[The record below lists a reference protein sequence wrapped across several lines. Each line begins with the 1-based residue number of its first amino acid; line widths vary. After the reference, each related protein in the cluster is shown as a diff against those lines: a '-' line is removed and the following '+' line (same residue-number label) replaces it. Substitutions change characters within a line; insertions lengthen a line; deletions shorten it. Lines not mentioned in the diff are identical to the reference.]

1 MSRAPLLALVLAL
14 GVASVCA
21 AGVSAPTNFFRIYV
35 ALKQKG
41 KTEFASVYLHVRVTD
56 GRLGLS
62 RRGDR
67 GDEEKPRAAPG
78 RWYLLGTK
86 IKSSVGGGYL
96 AYDPSGKDPRV
107 FLSPTA
113 GEGTDWTIRGPGGV
127 KFTNWLGAV
136 QAASGKV
143 KGWHLDCEEYERK
156 GEGGKVTTAY
166 RLVLR
171 KAAPRT
177 DVRVDRVYLY
187 RSTAR

>member
-1 MSRAPLLALVLAL
+1 MSRPSLLALGLAL

-21 AGVSAPTNFFRIYV
+21 AGVSAPTNFFTIYV

-41 KTEFASVYLHVRVTD
+41 RSEFASVYLHARVTG

-67 GDEEKPRAAPG
+67 GDEEKPRPAPG
-78 RWYLLGTK
+78 RWYVLGTK

-96 AYDPSGKDPRV
+96 AYDPSGKDHRV

-113 GEGTDWTIRGPGGV
+113 GHGTDWKIRGPGG
-127 KFTNWLGAV
+127 KEFTSWYGAV

-156 GEGGKVTTAY
+156 GEGGKAVTAY

-171 KAAPRT
+171 KRAPRK
-177 DVRVDRVYLY
+177 DVSVNRVFSY